1 MIFTEG
7 TEVIYKSIS
16 GVIAFT
22 SEQCVSILVRKG
34 QHKSQDVKVVVYQSD
49 FKNIVFADGK

>member
-1 MIFTEG
+1 MIFQEG

-16 GVIAFT
+16 GVIAFA
-22 SEQCVSILVRKG
+22 SESYVSILFRRGK
-34 QHKSQDVKVVVYQSD
+34 HKSQDVRVVVYRED